1 MEPDVAEPSLSL
13 LQIVVL
19 ALLQGVT
26 EFLPIS
32 SAAHLILVPV
42 VTGWPD
48 QGIEIDIAVHLGTLG
63 AVLLYLRREVWRT
76 VRGLG
81 GLARL
86 RYGTEERLALSL
98 VVATLPLL
106 PAGGLLAALD
116 ATEALRSPALIAVA
130 TIVGAVVLYAAD
142 RWCRAAGSLAEIGV
156 GRGLLI
162 GLAQV
167 LALVP
172 GTSRSGATI
181 TAARFLGLERRDAAR
196 YSMLMSVPAILAAGG
211 YLGLKVV
218 ETGDASFGPTALV
231 AAALA
236 FLAALVAIWLM
247 MRWLQQASYTPF
259 VVYRL
264 LLGAALTWWCLA

>member
-1 MEPDVAEPSLSL
+1 MEPDVSEPSLSL

-19 ALLQGVT
+19 ALMQGIT

-48 QGIEIDIAVHLGTLG
+48 QGIEIDISVHLGTLG
-63 AVLLYLRREVWRT
+63 AVLLYLRREVWAT
-76 VRGLG
+76 LRGLG
-81 GLARL
+81 GLARR
-86 RYGTEERLALSL
+86 RYGADERMALSL
-98 VVATLPLL
+98 VVATLPLIA
-106 PAGGLLAALD
+106 AGGVLAALH
-116 ATEALRSPALIAVA
+116 ATEALRDPAVIAVA
-130 TIVGAVVLYAAD
+130 TIAGAVVLYAAD
-142 RWCRAAGSLAEIGV
+142 RWCRTAGSLVEIGA
-156 GRGLLI
+156 GRGLFI

-172 GTSRSGATI
+172 GTSRSGITI
-181 TAARFLGLERRDAAR
+181 TAARLLGLERRDAAR

-218 ETGDASFGPTALV
+218 ETGDASFGPTALL
-231 AAALA
+231 AGALA
-236 FLAALVAIWLM
+236 FGAALVAIWLM
-247 MRWLQQASYTPF
+247 MRWLQRASYTPF

-264 LLGAALTWWCLA
+264 VLGVALIWWCLA